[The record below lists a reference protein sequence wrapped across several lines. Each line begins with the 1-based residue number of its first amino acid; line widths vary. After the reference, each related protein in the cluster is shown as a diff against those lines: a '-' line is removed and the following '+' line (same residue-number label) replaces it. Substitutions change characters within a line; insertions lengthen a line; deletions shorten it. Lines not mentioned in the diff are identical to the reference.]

1 MIPMATER
9 RFGGT
14 LTSEYEL
21 FDLACPK
28 GPILDK
34 TMAKAIRHFRPRRP
48 AKTLEGLELG
58 FGTGLTTQV
67 ALDARPDLRL
77 AAVDNEPQMLPKA
90 RKNLQKYL
98 RAGRLSLTV
107 ADALAFLKKRP
118 ARSCDIVVT
127 AATLHNFPVAYRA
140 RAWKEIARVLKPG
153 GLFVNAD
160 KYAQSGAG
168 QRAAIKARMD
178 RYFGVAV
185 PRGRF
190 DWLKSVVLHYMDDES
205 PERRMDEAAQAALM
219 RSAGFV
225 RIRRVYRMDMTA
237 VVIAFRG

>member
-1 MIPMATER
+1 MATER

-28 GPILDK
+28 GPLLDV
-34 TMAKAIRHFRPRRP
+34 TMARAIRRFRPRRP
-48 AKTLEGLELG
+48 TNVLEGLELG
-58 FGTGLTTQV
+58 FGTGYTTRV
-67 ALDARPDLRL
+67 VLAARPDLRL
-77 AAVDNEPQMLPKA
+77 TAVDNERQMLPKA
-90 RKNLQKYL
+90 RKNLNEWL
-98 RAGRLSLTV
+98 RGDRLSLKTV
-107 ADALAFLKKRP
+107 DALAFLKKTP
-118 ARSCDIVVT
+118 ARRFDLVAT
-127 AATLHNFPVAYRA
+127 AATLHNFAVPYRA
-140 RAWKEIARVLKPG
+140 AVWKELARVLKPG

-160 KYAQSGAG
+160 KYAQSGAA
-168 QRAAIKARMD
+168 QRDAIKARMD

-190 DWLKSVVLHYMDDES
+190 DWLKSVVLHYMGDES

-225 RIRRVYRMDMTA
+225 GIRRIYRMDMTA
-237 VVIAFRG
+237 VITARLG